1 MERSAVPPLP
11 PVDPRLGAHPVY
23 FFVTRAEANYVK
35 SILESYE
42 HFGVVRAQEP
52 DCGDG
57 RALVVF
63 LLMPD
68 FAQAA
73 QALLADLASTVELEF
88 PPVSPSWIETLL
100 EELGL
105 GSREQAATSGTPQPS
120 RRNT

>member
-1 MERSAVPPLP
+1 MEKPVLPRLP
-11 PVDPRLGAHPVY
+11 PIDPRLGVHPVF

-52 DCGDG
+52 DWGDG

-63 LLMPD
+63 LVMPG
-68 FAQAA
+68 FARQA
-73 QALLADLASTVELEF
+73 QTLLGDMASTVELEF

-100 EELGL
+100 QELGL
-105 GSREQAATSGTPQPS
+105 DGGQSGAAREMVQSP